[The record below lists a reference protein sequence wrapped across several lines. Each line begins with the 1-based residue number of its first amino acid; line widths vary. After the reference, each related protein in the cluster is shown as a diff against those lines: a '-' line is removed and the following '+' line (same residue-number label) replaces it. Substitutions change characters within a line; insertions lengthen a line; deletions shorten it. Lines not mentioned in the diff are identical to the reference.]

1 MHESEEK
8 RGRTVSDR
16 RRQPTPVFSKYTCI
30 GGRRRTI
37 RRGGDRGQHIFID
50 VYSLRLFLTLLF
62 LLLLTVA
69 DSFFTLALTENNI
82 VVEANPIMAFYLAH
96 SSIIFF
102 AVKFFIAALAVLIF
116 CLCKNSPIT
125 KVSVAF
131 AIIIYLTVTLYE
143 LNIMYAFY
151 PRL

>member
-1 MHESEEK
+1 MHESAEEK
-8 RGRTVSDR
+8 KRTGPDR
-16 RRQPTPVFSKYTCI
+16 RRQPTPVLSKYTCA
-30 GGRRRTI
+30 GGRRRII
-37 RRGGDRGQHIFID
+37 RRREDRRQHIFID
-50 VYSLRLFLTLLF
+50 VYSSRLFITLLF

-69 DSFFTLALTENNI
+69 DSYFTIALTEKNI
-82 VVEANPIMAFYLAH
+82 VVEANPIMAFYLEH
-96 SSIIFF
+96 STTIFF
-102 AVKFFIAALAVLIF
+102 AVKFLIAAVAVLIF